1 MLKIHQIKCSLS
13 QNINADM
20 IAAKL
25 NCRTD
30 DILSW
35 TIERESLDARRS
47 SCVYSYTVR
56 AQLKDEK
63 KYLHMHD
70 VAPAAEEP
78 WIMPDTA
85 DVKKFRPVIAGFG
98 PAGMFAALV
107 LAEAGM
113 CPIVIE
119 RGAPVAERQKDVERF
134 LQEGILNPESNVQYG
149 EGGAGTFSDG
159 KLTTRIKDTRIQKVL
174 QEFIE
179 AGAPEA
185 IAWQAHPHLGTD
197 QLSLIVE
204 KIRKKIESL
213 GGEVR
218 FHTRL
223 EELQMNADAIS
234 GAVTDQGIIPTDT
247 LILCIGHSAYETC
260 RHIMA
265 QGIEMQQKEFA
276 VGVRVEHPQ
285 EMIDRNQYK
294 NFYGNPRLPAAEYH
308 LACKTSNGRGVY
320 SFCMCPGGVVIPSA
334 SDRHTI
340 AVNGMSYSQRAGK
353 SANSAIL
360 VQVKTS
366 DFDHGSPLDGYIFQ
380 HNLEKQA
387 YAVSDSYAAPAQ
399 NIRDYMRSVKSRELV
414 LNSTYAHKTVFYDF
428 HQTFSD
434 QWHASMKEGLKKFDA
449 EIPGFIDRG
458 IMEGME
464 TRSSSPVRIL
474 RQDSGISVSADG
486 LFPCGEGAG
495 YSGGIVSSAVDG
507 IRQAENAINAHREK
521 SDR

>member
-1 MLKIHQIKCSLS
+1 MLKIHQIKCPLS
-13 QNINADM
+13 KNIDAEM
-20 IAAKL
+20 IAKKL
-25 NCRTD
+25 NCRTE
-30 DILSW
+30 DILKWS
-35 TIERESLDARRS
+35 IERESLDARRS
-47 SCVYSYTVR
+47 SCVYSYTVK
-56 AQLKDEK
+56 AEVKDEK
-63 KYLHMHD
+63 KYLRMHD
-70 VAPAAEEP
+70 VAEAEDDT
-78 WIMPDTA
+78 WKMPDTA
-85 DVKKFRPVIAGFG
+85 GVKKFRPVIAGFG

-119 RGAPVAERQKDVERF
+119 RGAPVAERQNDVKRF

-185 IAWQAHPHLGTD
+185 ISWQAHPHLGTD
-197 QLSLIVE
+197 QLSLLVE

-223 EELQMNADAIS
+223 EELQLRDHAIC
-234 GAVTDQGIIPTDT
+234 GAVTDKGIIATDT
-247 LILCIGHSAYETC
+247 LILCIGHSAYDTC
-260 RHIMA
+260 KHIMQ

-294 NFYGNPRLPAAEYH
+294 NFFGNPRLPASEYH
-308 LACKTSNGRGVY
+308 LACKTANGRGVY
-320 SFCMCPGGVVIPSA
+320 SFCMCPGGIVIPSA
-334 SDRHTI
+334 SDPSTI
-340 AVNGMSYSQRAGK
+340 AVNGMSYSQRSGK

-366 DFDHGSPLDGYIFQ
+366 DFDHGSPLDGFVFQ
-380 HNLEKQA
+380 HNLERQA
-387 YAVSDSYAAPAQ
+387 YAVSDSYSAPAQ
-399 NIRDYMRSVKSRELV
+399 NIKDYLHSKISTELV
-414 LNSTYAHKTVFYDF
+414 LGSSYAHKTVFYDF
-428 HQTFSD
+428 HKTFFE
-434 QWHASMKEGLKKFDA
+434 QWHSSFTEGLRKFDA
-449 EIPGFIDRG
+449 EIPGFIERG

-474 RQDSGISVSADG
+474 RQDNGISISAEG

-507 IRQAENAINAHREK
+507 IRQAENAIYAHKVK